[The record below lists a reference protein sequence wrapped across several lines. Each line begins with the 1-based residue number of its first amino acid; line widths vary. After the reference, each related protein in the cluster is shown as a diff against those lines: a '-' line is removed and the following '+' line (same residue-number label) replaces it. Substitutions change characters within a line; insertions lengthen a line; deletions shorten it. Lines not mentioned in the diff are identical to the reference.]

1 LVEQTQS
8 AKEWVVVSPL
18 WRGRS
23 GICERSWFYFDKKN
37 LAGETRFAI
46 PVALGTMAARDGRW
60 TVAVPEDDIA
70 KGLAT
75 IL

>member
-1 LVEQTQS
+1 VR
-8 AKEWVVVSPL
+8 AAMH
-18 WRGRS
+18 R
-23 GICERSWFYFDKKN
+23 DKKN

-60 TVAVPEDDIA
+60 TVAVQEDVIA